1 MAAHVLV
8 VDDDLAERRHIED
21 ILRDQGHSAESAGSG
36 GEALARLAKTDAPLI
51 SAVILDLVMPDL
63 DGMAVLE
70 RLSRYPHPVPVIV
83 QAAPGGADAGAA
95 AMRAGALDYL
105 VKPAAPGRVRVSLAN
120 ALRIGALESEILR
133 MRRSQS
139 GTLGL
144 RNIVMHSPSM
154 ERVNRLGERAA
165 RSSIPVLVEGERG
178 VGKELL
184 ARAIH
189 GSGARRSRPF
199 VALSCRD
206 MQESELALVLFG
218 EPEKDE
224 LAGAKAVE
232 ANGGTLFLEEISAL
246 PSALQERLARALAK
260 QEANAPAA
268 GRSQR
273 GDVRLIAATS
283 HRLIDLVSDDGFNEA
298 LFYRLNIFPI
308 WLPPLRE
315 RRADIPDLAR
325 GLLARLAAE
334 AGRSFIT
341 GISTAAMEQLIAHAW
356 PGNIRELE
364 HAIFRA
370 IMLCEDG
377 ELSPRDFPSITARG
391 QPADSSFGL
400 SDNGLQLLEQSAGV
414 AVQKQV
420 TGERPPASEPF
431 ADMRTTARY
440 GVARL
445 LDDRG
450 ELRPIEVLEEEVIRF
465 AIDHYSGRMSEVAR
479 RLGIGRSTLYR
490 KIRDYGIA
498 SSEPVAS

>member
-8 VDDDLAERRHIED
+8 VDDDPAERRHIED
-21 ILRDQGHSAESAGSG
+21 ILLSQGHSAESAGSG
-36 GEALARLAKTDAPLI
+36 AEALQRLAKTDAPQI

-70 RLSRYPHPVPVIV
+70 RISRLSHLVPVIV
-83 QAAPGGADAGAA
+83 QAAAGGVDAGAA
-95 AMRAGALDYL
+95 AMRAGAFDFL
-105 VKPAAPGRVRVSLAN
+105 VKPAAPERVRVSLAN
-120 ALRIGALESEILR
+120 ALRIGALENEILR
-133 MRRSQS
+133 MRRSRT
-139 GTLGL
+139 GTLDL
-144 RNIVMHSPSM
+144 RDVVMRASSM
-154 ERVNRLGERAA
+154 ERVNRLSERAA

-189 GSGARRSRPF
+189 GSGIRRSRPF
-199 VALSCRD
+199 VTVSCRD
-206 MQESELALVLFG
+206 VPESALEPALFG
-218 EPEKDE
+218 APGNDA
-224 LAGAKAVE
+224 LTGTKALE
-232 ANGGTLFLEEISAL
+232 ASGGTLFLEEIGAL
-246 PSALQERLARALAK
+246 PPALQERLARALAK
-260 QEANAPAA
+260 QDADAQAA
-268 GRSQR
+268 GRAQR
-273 GDVRLIAATS
+273 SDVRLIAATS
-283 HRLIDLVSDDGFNEA
+283 HRLIDLVSNDGFNEE
-298 LFYRLNIFPI
+298 LFYRLNVFPV

-315 RRADIPDLAR
+315 RHTDIPDLAR

-341 GISTAAMEQLIAHAW
+341 GISAAAMGQLTAYTW

-370 IMLCEDG
+370 VMLCEG
-377 ELSPRDFPSITARG
+377 SEITPRDFPSITACG
-391 QPADSSFGL
+391 QQADPDFRL
-400 SDNGLQLLEQSAGV
+400 SVKMLQGVEPVAGV

-420 TGERPPASEPF
+420 SGEPPLDSEPF
-431 ADMRTTARY
+431 ADTRMTARY